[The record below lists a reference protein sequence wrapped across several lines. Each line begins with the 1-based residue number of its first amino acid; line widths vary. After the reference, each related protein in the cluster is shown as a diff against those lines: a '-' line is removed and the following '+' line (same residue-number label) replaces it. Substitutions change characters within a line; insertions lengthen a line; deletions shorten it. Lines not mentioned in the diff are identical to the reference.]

1 MAQLQFNSAAVEPTE
16 EFKPIEPGEYNFL
29 VEKVELKPTKAG
41 TGSYLNLQ
49 LKVQGGPCNNRVVFD
64 MITYTNPNP
73 QAVEIGHRKLSGLC
87 RAAGITQLTDT
98 QQLVNRIVAGKV
110 GIREDKTGQY
120 EPQNDVKLYKSA
132 AAATQPVGGNTAGN
146 TQQQTQQT
154 QQQQQTQTQ
163 QQTQEPQGT
172 TADAGNEDAPWA

>member
-16 EFKPIEPGEYNFL
+16 EFKPVPAGEYDFL
-29 VEKVELKPTKAG
+29 IEKVELKPTKAG

-49 LKVQGGPCNNRVVFD
+49 LKIQGGQYNNRVVFD
-64 MITYTNPNP
+64 MITYENPNP

-87 RAAGITQLTDT
+87 RAAGIVQLSDT

-120 EPQNDVKLYKSA
+120 EPSNDVKMYKSA
-132 AAATQPVGGNTAGN
+132 SAATQPVGGNTAGN
-146 TQQQTQQT
+146 AGNTQQSTT
-154 QQQQQTQTQ
+154 QQQTQTQ
-163 QQTQEPQGT
+163 QQTAEPQGT

>member
-1 MAQLQFNSAAVEPTE
+1 MAQLQFNAAAVEPTE
-16 EFKPIEPGEYNFL
+16 EFKPIPAGEYQFL
-29 VEKVELKPTKAG
+29 IEKVELKPTKSG
-41 TGSYLNLQ
+41 TGSYLSLQ

-87 RAAGITQLTDT
+87 RAAGIVQLSDT
-98 QQLVNRIVAGKV
+98 QQFVNRVVVAKV

-132 AAATQPVGGNTAGN
+132 TAATQPAGGN
-146 TQQQTQQT
+146 TQQT
-154 QQQQQTQTQ
+154 QQQTQHTQTQ
-163 QQTQEPQGT
+163 QQTQQQTAEP
-172 TADAGNEDAPWA
+172 DVAGGEEDAPWA